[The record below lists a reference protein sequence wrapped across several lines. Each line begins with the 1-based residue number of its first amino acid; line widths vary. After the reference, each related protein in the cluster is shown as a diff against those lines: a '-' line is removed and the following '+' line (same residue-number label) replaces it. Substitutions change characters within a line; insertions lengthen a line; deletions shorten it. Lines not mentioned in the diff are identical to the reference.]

1 MTGRALL
8 AVAAIL
14 LAGRATSAQ
23 PKRVDDGFDAALAE
37 GRRLYEIREWDQ
49 AIAKFKAA
57 YAIRE
62 DPRALFNI
70 AQAYRLKGDCVA
82 ALGVYK
88 TFKRKFPDN
97 ENIGR
102 VEKFIAA
109 MEACAQ
115 PAQSGEVTATE
126 PPAAPEPSRVD
137 VVEPAPTAAAGRPS
151 RVPTYLMIGGLALA
165 AGGLASHLF
174 LLQPVRDDLAAAASA
189 HDEPEYRRLES
200 RFDARRTLTIGLYA
214 AGGLA
219 IGTGLI
225 LRYTVFKRA
234 EAPAQLSIA
243 PQPGGAV
250 VSWSAPL

>member
-1 MTGRALL
+1 MTGRGLL

-14 LAGRATSAQ
+14 LAGRAASAQ
-23 PKRVDDGFDAALAE
+23 PRRVDDGFDAALAE

-97 ENIGR
+97 ENNER

-115 PAQSGEVTATE
+115 PAQSGEAAATE

-137 VVEPAPTAAAGRPS
+137 VVEAPTAAAGRPS

-200 RFDARRTLTIGLYA
+200 RFDTRRTLTIGLYA

-219 IGTGLI
+219 IATGFI

-234 EAPAQLSIA
+234 ETPAQLSIA

-250 VSWSAPL
+250 VSWSSPL